1 MNLKTLADPLI
12 CLPARVFWPAWILAL
27 AAAVVSFLE
36 GMLWLKSHH
45 AAMAWVMAVTAIYCL
60 VILALSVLPGLR
72 GIRSGRTP
80 ASPATKRYVKR
91 FMLAMSG
98 YVAVLM
104 VTIFTFINL
113 KPAGP
118 LAWLLA
124 LAPTVPLAAS
134 MAAIGVYLAEEKD
147 EFQRA
152 IQVQS
157 MLWAM
162 GGAFM
167 VATAWGFLETFNQ
180 APHAPAW
187 AIYPLWALLM
197 APAQMIVRRRYT

>member
-1 MNLKTLADPLI
+1 MKIQTLADPLVRI
-12 CLPARVFWPAWILAL
+12 PARVFWPAWVLSLVVAVGSFL
-27 AAAVVSFLE
+27 QGMVWLRSFHAGMAAVMVITVLY
-36 GMLWLKSHH
+36 G
-45 AAMAWVMAVTAIYCL
+45 V
-60 VILALSVLPGLR
+60 VILGLSILPGLR

-80 ASPATKRYVKR
+80 ASPAARRYVKR

-98 YVAVLM
+98 YVVVLM
-104 VTIFTFINL
+104 VTIFAFISL
-113 KPAGP
+113 KPTGL

-124 LAPTVPLAAS
+124 LAPTVPLGGSIAV
-134 MAAIGVYLAEEKD
+134 IGLYLHEEED
-147 EFQRA
+147 EFQRT
-152 IQVQS
+152 IQIQS

-167 VATAWGFLETFNQ
+167 IATAWGFLETFNL

-197 APAQMIVRRRYT
+197 APSRMIIERRYK